1 LIACLSPSSRRP
13 MTFWCPV
20 ASVQSVDE

>member
-1 LIACLSPSSRRP
+1 LIACSSPSSRRP

-20 ASVQSVDE
+20 ASAPWACA